1 MNRKLKHG
9 MSMAIAILSAL
20 FINTAC
26 TEEWDD
32 HYKDNGTNLGVNG
45 KTSILDKIREDDD
58 LDDFCEVLDS
68 MNIVDKYGKLVN
80 FADSLF
86 NQSRVYTLWAPV
98 DDSFDKEQWLKMLKA
113 DVDTITGSMK
123 KPNRDKVLARF
134 VGSHVAEYI
143 KNASGVLEDD
153 NYIYLINQKMIPFV
167 GGKDENATY
176 TFDGIQISEKN
187 IRVSNGLIHKLGGSV
202 AYAPSIWEYIETAQN
217 ADSAAQFLYSFNQ
230 REFNPNLSIEG
241 PTVNGD
247 ITYIDSVFTNSN
259 QWLQLGWDKTT
270 AGFGDITKED
280 SSYVVFIPSN
290 KVWETMVPKLENY
303 FRFHTAKGSKD
314 SEEVYNI
321 AKSINDSLTAF
332 YARKVL
338 LNYTVFSNNDQ
349 PVPGIG
355 HVTPLVRDSLLSTY
369 RGGKRLLFAKSD
381 LMDGVIDSASL
392 SNGTYYLKDNFNYN
406 PFDLWHDTIIVEA
419 ENGAYQGITF
429 GNDAPKNFEQNGK
442 GAVHRFVSKNDIHHS
457 IDAENKKKNLM
468 YMELAGSA
476 ETSTQLMR
484 WSIPG
489 VLSGSYYVGV
499 VVVPAHIASKDS
511 TANTLSKKNMLTFT
525 LKCNQADDMKA
536 AAVKN
541 LAQVKQ
547 LENDPTGID
556 TVWMTEKNDPT
567 KRMKVKFPYS
577 EYGLTRQNTSVYI
590 EVQNVVP
597 RNTNKVNYDA
607 TYDRK
612 LRIDLVI
619 LEPVE
624 NDEE

>member
-1 MNRKLKHG
+1 
-9 MSMAIAILSAL
+9 MAIAILSAL

-58 LDDFCEVLDS
+58 LDDFEEVLDS

-98 DDSFDKEQWLKMLKA
+98 DGSFDKEQWLQMLEAKFDA
-113 DVDTITGSMK
+113 NGNMK
-123 KPNRDKVLARF
+123 KPNRDKVLTRF
-134 VGSHVAEYI
+134 VGSHVSEYI
-143 KNASGVLEDD
+143 KNASGELDED
-153 NYIYLINQKMIPFV
+153 NYIYLINQKMIPFA
-167 GGKDENATY
+167 GGKDGNY
-176 TFDGIQISEKN
+176 TFTGIEISEKN
-187 IRVSNGLIHKLGGSV
+187 IRVSNGLIHKIGGIVS
-202 AYAPSIWEYIETAQN
+202 YAPSIWEYIETAQG
-217 ADSAAQFLYSFNQ
+217 ADSAAQFLYSFNK
-230 REFNPNLSIEG
+230 REFNPGLSIEG

-290 KVWETMVPKLENY
+290 NVWNTMVPELETY
-303 FRFHTAKGSKD
+303 YRFHTAKTSKD
-314 SEEVYNI
+314 SEEVYKQ
-321 AKSINDSLTAF
+321 AKANNDSLTAF

-338 LNYTVFSNNDQ
+338 LNYAVFSNNDQ
-349 PVPGIG
+349 PVPGVG
-355 HVTPLVRDSLLSTY
+355 HVTPMVRDSLLATY
-369 RGGKRLLFAKSD
+369 RGSKRLLFAKSD

-406 PFDLWHDTIIVEA
+406 PFNLWHDTIIVQA
-419 ENGAYQGITF
+419 ENPQYQGITF
-429 GNDAPKNFEQNGK
+429 GNESPKNFEQNGK
-442 GAVHRFVSKNDIHHS
+442 GAQYRFVSKNDMHYT
-457 IDAENKKKNLM
+457 IDEKNKAKNLQ

-499 VVVPAHIASKDS
+499 VVVPAHIVSKDS
-511 TANTLSKKNMLTFT
+511 TAHTLSKKNMLTFT
-525 LKCNQADDMKA
+525 LKSNQADDAKA
-536 AAVKN
+536 ATVKN
-541 LAQVKQ
+541 LAKAEK

-567 KRMKVKFPYS
+567 KRMKVKFPYC

-607 TYDRK
+607 DYDRK